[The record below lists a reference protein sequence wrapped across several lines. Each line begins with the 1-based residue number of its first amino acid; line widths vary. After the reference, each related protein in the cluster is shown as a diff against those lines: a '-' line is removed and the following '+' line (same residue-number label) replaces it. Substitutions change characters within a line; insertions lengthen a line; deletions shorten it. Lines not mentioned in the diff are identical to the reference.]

1 MIEVKNLSYR
11 YGKREPEV
19 LKNVDME
26 LQEGQIGI
34 LLGKNGAGKTT
45 LFKNLLGVLKPT
57 GGKILF
63 RGEDITG
70 MSYREKARK
79 IAYVPQHIHFGD
91 LSVYDA
97 VLTARIAY
105 FGFHVSRRDHRVV
118 ERILEEMKLTEY
130 ALRNAENLSGGE
142 KQKVAIARALA
153 QEPQML
159 VFDEPTGNLDVFNE
173 DLIIEEVKK
182 AAHDKKIAVLSSMHD
197 LNQALYMGDVFFFL
211 KDGEIRYA
219 GGKEVIT
226 EDVIRDI
233 YGINSRILE
242 LDHKKVVL
250 GGKYYENEE
259 TDSTA
264 AGIRNDTGSMGMR

>member
-97 VLTARIAY
+97 ILTARIAY
-105 FGFHVSRRDHRVV
+105 FGFHVSRADHRVV

-250 GGKYYENEE
+250 DNMK
-259 TDSTA
+259 
-264 AGIRNDTGSMGMR
+264 